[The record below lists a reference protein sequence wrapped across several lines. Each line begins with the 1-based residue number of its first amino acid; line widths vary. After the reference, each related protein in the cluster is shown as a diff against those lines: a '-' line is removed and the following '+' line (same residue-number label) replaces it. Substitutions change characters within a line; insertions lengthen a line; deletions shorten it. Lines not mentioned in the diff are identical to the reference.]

1 MLTLSATTETSQ
13 KSVNLSSGKRPEK
26 NIWVIMMI
34 DNTIWVIIMMV
45 LVVKLTVCFVQQE
58 ISSDEFF
65 EAPILALDKPG
76 KRLEKQLN
84 MDAA

>member
-1 MLTLSATTETSQ
+1 MT
-13 KSVNLSSGKRPEK
+13 
-26 NIWVIMMI
+26 MMNKI
-34 DNTIWVIIMMV
+34 
-45 LVVKLTVCFVQQE
+45 TVCFVQQE